1 MTDSKTAPA
10 PDAGPAPADA
20 AATPESASA
29 PAAPAPPKLLTRLA
43 RHGYGVLA
51 LLCVLLWL
59 PGIVSLPALDRDESR
74 FAESSRQM
82 LDSGNYVDIRFGQVP
97 RYKKPVGIYWLQAA
111 ATAATGFG
119 DHAHIWTYRLPS
131 LLGGI
136 AAAWAT
142 FWCASLFSPEAG
154 FLAGLLTAASLLLTA
169 EASMATTDAVQLA
182 AITAMQGVLLR
193 VWRAAQENLP
203 APSRNVI
210 LAGWAALALG
220 ILVKGPV
227 APAIAVATVIALFVW
242 GEGGERKLQWSFR
255 RPNAEQTEGV
265 RRPGRFGV
273 VGDFVAASAAW
284 SAARAGWLKGTR
296 PLPGIA
302 VTVLLTAPWL
312 IAIALESHGAF
323 FQQSLGGDFASKL
336 AEGQEGHGA
345 PPGYYLLLSSL
356 SFWPAILF
364 ILPGLGLAVTRR
376 ADPVT
381 RFLIAWAGAGWLMM
395 EAVPTKLP
403 NYILPAYPPLAIL
416 AALWLLAPKDGP
428 ASNSEAVG
436 HQKSG
441 WRSWLPRIAA
451 LQFAIGL
458 AAMAAVPALLPKYY
472 ATGFPDLLD
481 NWPLLVALGLG
492 AVSGLAALVIFV
504 IGRKLM
510 ALAPAILAA
519 LILFSTLTA
528 YVGPRLDQLWVSQR
542 LAVLVAKDRQAGD
555 PPAILA
561 GYEEPSL
568 VFALGADVDLTDGKG
583 AADQGAKT
591 GGLALVDDEE
601 GPGFLARLA
610 ELEATAT
617 TVDDLSGF
625 NYSRGKPTHIT
636 LYRVAPLNP
645 GAIPKVE

>member
-1 MTDSKTAPA
+1 MPDSDTAPE
-10 PDAGPAPADA
+10 PAY
-20 AATPESASA
+20 
-29 PAAPAPPKLLTRLA
+29 AAPVVNGAAPPPPKLLVRLA
-43 RHGYGVLA
+43 RHGYGLLA

-74 FAESSRQM
+74 FAQSSRQM

-119 DHAHIWTYRLPS
+119 DHTHIWTYRLPS

-136 AAAWAT
+136 AAAWAA
-142 FWCASLFSPEAG
+142 FWCASLFGSEAG

-182 AITAMQGVLLR
+182 AIVAMQGVLLR
-193 VWRAAQENLP
+193 VWRAAQENLS

-227 APAIAVATVIALFVW
+227 APAIAAVTIIALCVW
-242 GEGGERKLQWSFR
+242 DKQWKTGQWR
-255 RPNAEQTEGV
+255 WL
-265 RRPGRFGV
+265 
-273 VGDFVAASAAW
+273 AA
-284 SAARAGWLKGTR
+284 TR
-296 PLPGIA
+296 PLPGIT

-345 PPGYYLLLSSL
+345 PPGYYLLLSAI
-356 SFWPAILF
+356 SFWPAVLF
-364 ILPGLGLAVTRR
+364 VLPGVGLAITRR
-376 ADPVT
+376 ADPTV

-416 AALWLLAPKDGP
+416 AALWLLAPRDGP
-428 ASNSEAVG
+428 ASSSETAG
-436 HQKSG
+436 HQKND
-441 WRSWLPRIAA
+441 WRKWLPRIAA
-451 LQFAIGL
+451 LQFVIGL
-458 AAMAAVPALLPKYY
+458 AAVAAAPALLPKYY
-472 ATGFPDLLD
+472 ATGLPDILD
-481 NWPLLVALGLG
+481 NWPLLVAIGLG
-492 AVSGLAALVIFV
+492 VISGLAALVIFL

-528 YVGPRLDQLWVSQR
+528 YAGPRLDQLWVSQR
-542 LAVLVAKDRQAGD
+542 LAILVAKDRQASD
-555 PPAILA
+555 PPPILA

-568 VFALGADVDLTDGKG
+568 VFALGADVDLTDGRG
-583 AADQGAKT
+583 AAEQGAKT
-591 GGLALVDDEE
+591 GGLALVDDNER
-601 GPGFLARLA
+601 PGIFCPAGGTGSQCRGGGRSLRLQLFAGQAHPYHALSRRAA
-610 ELEATAT
+610 EPVRASPGAVAYLP
-617 TVDDLSGF
+617 
-625 NYSRGKPTHIT
+625 SRG
-636 LYRVAPLNP
+636 
-645 GAIPKVE
+645 